1 MFSLFISAVSAED
14 LNGTEI
20 PQEDFS
26 NFTDLQ
32 NTIDS
37 CENNS
42 EITLNS
48 SYKYDSNES
57 LNEGVVISK
66 NIKINGNNHIIDGSN
81 LARCLNITN
90 NTHVILEN
98 IIFINGFSNSSD
110 GGAIHTDRNVNLTVK
125 NCTFKNNLIYN
136 HNGGAIST
144 NESSNV
150 EIIGCVFEN
159 NTSIRV
165 SNLAWADFKRGMG
178 SALYHTINSTLAL
191 TDSIFK
197 SNNAY
202 LSIILLV
209 SFDDVNYALSKLYIK
224 NCLFENNTSFRCGV
238 VYIDEFGEGEI
249 IDSTFIKNHSQV
261 STGTLILD
269 TCPYALV
276 KNCFFKDNYGKDGGA
291 ICVEIYKKTMTSNAR
306 IVDCRFINNFASENG
321 GAISSVGGVV
331 DIQNCLFE
339 DNQANER
346 GGAVYSRLGSLKLSN
361 SIFNDNNAE
370 YGGSLYLKSNDT
382 IVTGCNFLNSKA
394 YMKGAAV
401 YLKEYALLKGCNYVS
416 NSAPNDKNK
425 YGVYNAFEIS
435 GKIQAKNLKVS
446 YKSGKT
452 LKITL
457 SKPAVGVKIKIK
469 VYTNKKYKTYYVTT
483 DKNGVATF
491 DASKIKAGTHKVKI
505 SSADGCF
512 KAKTKKIT
520 LKVTK
525 AKAKVKLTKS
535 KVKIIFKN
543 RPLSKIKVKIK
554 INNKQITKKTNSKGI
569 INLKLKKGKNN
580 VLVTSAN
587 SNYKFSKKFKI
598 KSS

>member
-1 MFSLFISAVSAED
+1 ED
-14 LNGTEI
+14 LNGTET
-20 PQEDFS
+20 PQEDFN

-110 GGAIHTDRNVNLTVK
+110 GGAIHTGRNVNLTVK
-125 NCTFKNNLIYN
+125 NCTFKNNFIYN

-238 VYIDEFGEGEI
+238 VYIDEFGEG
-249 IDSTFIKNHSQV
+249 
-261 STGTLILD
+261 
-269 TCPYALV
+269 
-276 KNCFFKDNYGKDGGA
+276 
-291 ICVEIYKKTMTSNAR
+291 
-306 IVDCRFINNFASENG
+306 
-321 GAISSVGGVV
+321 
-331 DIQNCLFE
+331 
-339 DNQANER
+339 
-346 GGAVYSRLGSLKLSN
+346 
-361 SIFNDNNAE
+361 
-370 YGGSLYLKSNDT
+370 
-382 IVTGCNFLNSKA
+382 
-394 YMKGAAV
+394 
-401 YLKEYALLKGCNYVS
+401 
-416 NSAPNDKNK
+416 
-425 YGVYNAFEIS
+425 
-435 GKIQAKNLKVS
+435 
-446 YKSGKT
+446 
-452 LKITL
+452 
-457 SKPAVGVKIKIK
+457 
-469 VYTNKKYKTYYVTT
+469 
-483 DKNGVATF
+483 
-491 DASKIKAGTHKVKI
+491 
-505 SSADGCF
+505 
-512 KAKTKKIT
+512 
-520 LKVTK
+520 
-525 AKAKVKLTKS
+525 
-535 KVKIIFKN
+535 
-543 RPLSKIKVKIK
+543 
-554 INNKQITKKTNSKGI
+554 
-569 INLKLKKGKNN
+569 
-580 VLVTSAN
+580 
-587 SNYKFSKKFKI
+587 
-598 KSS
+598 